1 MLLLCFF
8 FFFFFFLVVVVL
20 SLCCLCAGGKKKAGG
35 AKKAG
40 TPVGGVKTVTIKKK
54 VTKNKSGKIV
64 STKAKIVSKNV
75 QGKAKKPDYGMK
87 LFISNLDFGVTNK
100 DLRELFGECGPL
112 KAHNIHFREGGKSQG
127 TADVIFRH
135 RADALKAVK
144 QYNGRTLDGRV
155 MQIQALEVQ
164 PPQSQVLTRLGK
176 SGATTPKA
184 FPKRGRKK
192 NNAMDTS

>member
-1 MLLLCFF
+1 MNTEANLGM
-8 FFFFFFLVVVVL
+8 
-20 SLCCLCAGGKKKAGG
+20 SLDDMIKKSKKVNKKKSPKPAGGKTKAKTTPGSKGGKKKAGG

-155 MQIQALEVQ
+155 MQIQGKNSHRSWE
-164 PPQSQVLTRLGK
+164 TGLGV
-176 SGATTPKA
+176 
-184 FPKRGRKK
+184 
-192 NNAMDTS
+192 N